1 MCIGSPGSGKTTIV
15 NMLHKDAKLDKIEL
29 EVLLNN
35 VVKDKKDLAAKLIR
49 EFGDEIINEKKEIN
63 KKFLYETILPRD
75 APRKNFTKMVE
86 FPLIIELLK
95 EMYYLTRDSRS
106 PIAMDAPMLFDFT
119 FLPYMTYPNI
129 VLFVTETALP
139 VKRIAERDHI
149 SIGEASKQV
158 SMTQAQIGNMLR
170 KANMKVNNDAD
181 ELTLKHKFINDIAPF
196 LM

>member
-1 MCIGSPGSGKTTIV
+1 MCIGSPGSGKSTIV
-15 NMLHKDAKLDKIEL
+15 KMLHEDAKLDKIEL
-29 EVLLNN
+29 EAVLNK
-35 VVKDKKDLAAKLIR
+35 VVKNKKDLAAKLAR
-49 EFGDEIINEKKEIN
+49 EFSEEIINEKKEIN

-86 FPLIIELLK
+86 FPLMIELLK
-95 EMYYLTRDSRS
+95 EMYALSKDSRS
-106 PIAMDAPMLFDFT
+106 PIAMDAPMLFDFSY
-119 FLPYMTYPNI
+119 LPYLSFPNI

-158 SMTQAQIGNMLR
+158 SMTQAQIGNILR

>member
-1 MCIGSPGSGKTTIV
+1 MCIGSPGSGKSTIV
-15 NMLHKDAKLDKIEL
+15 NMLHNDAKLDKIEL
-29 EVLLNN
+29 ENLLNK
-35 VVKDKKDLAAKLIR
+35 VVRDKKDLAAKLTR
-49 EFGDEIINEKKEIN
+49 EFGDEILNEKKEIN
-63 KKFLYETILPRD
+63 KKFLYGTILPRD

-86 FPLIIELLK
+86 FPLIIELAK
-95 EMYYLTRDSRS
+95 ELYALTRDSRS
-106 PIAMDAPMLFDFT
+106 PIALDAPMLFDFT
-119 FLPYMTYPNI
+119 FLPYLAYPNI

-149 SIGEASKQV
+149 SIGEASKQA